1 MKSTLKVH
9 LKRNEKLFVNGAVL
23 CADRKVS
30 LEFMNNVSFLLE
42 AHVLQQ
48 EDATTPLRQLYFVMQ
63 SILMEPK
70 SAPFALQMFEESH
83 ARLCKA
89 FQNEVILAGLNDANK
104 MVEAGRVFEAMKL
117 IRGLFPIEDSIM
129 ESNLVTAVA

>member
-70 SAPFALQMFEESH
+70 SAPFALQMFEESY

-104 MVEAGRVFEAMKL
+104 MVEGGRVFEAMKL
-117 IRGLFPIEDSIM
+117 IRGLFPIEDGIM
-129 ESNLVTAVA
+129 ELKLVTAVA